1 MESDRRMT
9 DTRQRILQ
17 CARALYTAGGYEKMN
32 FQSIAE
38 QLHVSKPSLFYHFK
52 NKQELFYE
60 VLLSLIEEYHEMFLQ
75 VIHRGDSSIRAT
87 LRRIMQQLAAEPR
100 FDMMRFWREEFNL
113 LAPQQR
119 QIVSEA
125 WQKGLL
131 EVIIAILEDGVARQ
145 ELRTFQNPL
154 HAYAFLHLCLLLPQ
168 PEHPGKP
175 RLLSLSLEE
184 TIDALLIL
192 FLEGLGIKKG

>member
-1 MESDRRMT
+1 MEPDRRMT

-17 CARALYTAGGYEKMN
+17 CARALYTAGGYERMN

-60 VLLSLIEEYHEMFLQ
+60 VLLSLIEEYHEMLLK
-75 VIHRGDSSIRAT
+75 VMHPGDASTRAT
-87 LRRIMQQLAAEPR
+87 LRRIMQQIAAEPR
-100 FDMMRFWREEFNL
+100 FDMMRFWREEINL
-113 LAPQQR
+113 LTSQQR
-119 QIVSEA
+119 HIVSEA

-131 EVIIAILEDGVARQ
+131 GVIIAVLEDGVTRQ

-175 RLLSLSLEE
+175 HLLALSLEE
-184 TIDALLIL
+184 TIDALLAL
-192 FLEGLGIKKG
+192 FLEGLGSK